1 MQQHELVEMIL
12 DAFAE
17 LATLHAAAAAAAEQA
32 WSVLAEHDEIDLR
45 PMLCDR
51 CQYRRLSNGRP
62 RVDAVA
68 FSVEWR
74 GQCCDLGPSIL
85 FKLIQ
90 RLLRRPDRYYPYDI
104 LMDDVWQR
112 RCSHTTVRSTVTR
125 LRHALCDAGMPDLAD
140 AIKGRGQC
148 YGVFLDGDAQ

>member
-1 MQQHELVEMIL
+1 MQQHDLVEMIL

-17 LATLHAAAAAAAEQA
+17 LATLHAAAAATAERA
-32 WSVLAEHDEIDLR
+32 WALLADHDEVDLR
-45 PMLCDR
+45 SILCDR
-51 CQYRRLSNGRP
+51 CQYHRLSDCRP
-62 RVDAVA
+62 RVDTAT

-112 RCSHTTVRSTVTR
+112 RCSNTTVRSTVTR
-125 LRHALCDAGMPDLAD
+125 LRHALSEAGMADLAN

-148 YGVFLDGDAQ
+148 YGVFLDGRR

>member
-1 MQQHELVEMIL
+1 MQQYELVEMIL

-32 WSVLAEHDEIDLR
+32 WSVLVEHDETDWR
-45 PMLCDR
+45 PQLCDR
-51 CQYRRLSNGRP
+51 CQYRRLSSCRP

-85 FKLIQ
+85 FRLIQ

-112 RCSHTTVRSTVTR
+112 RCSNTTVRSAVTR
-125 LRHALCDAGMPDLAD
+125 LRQALCDAGMSDLAG

-148 YGVFLDGDAQ
+148 YGVFLNGGGQ